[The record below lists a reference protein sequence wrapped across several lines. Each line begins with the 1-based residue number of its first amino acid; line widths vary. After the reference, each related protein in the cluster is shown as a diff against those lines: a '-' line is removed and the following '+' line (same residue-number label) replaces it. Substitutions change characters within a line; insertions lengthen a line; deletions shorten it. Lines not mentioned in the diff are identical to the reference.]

1 MSYHAHNG
9 VGAAPHVAAA
19 ALHHLVRHAHP
30 ANRFARLRVASAIR
44 PPSQAASMTVAQMM
58 AQDAARPKMVA
69 TRSASQ
75 RMASPSQHAVT
86 TMRETLSGLGT
97 LPPFGGWGSAAKR
110 LRMVGGNYF

>member
-9 VGAAPHVAAA
+9 TGA
-19 ALHHLVRHAHP
+19 HLARHARHTD
-30 ANRFARLRVASAIR
+30 RYARLHLASAIR
-44 PPSQAASMTVAQMM
+44 SPSQVTSATTVAQMM

-69 TRSASQ
+69 ARSASQ
-75 RMASPSQHAVT
+75 RIASSSSPQQHAVT
-86 TMRETLSGLGT
+86 TMRETLSGLGA